1 MKFYSVILL
10 FLTLTVVG
18 PQSSTGSLRVQFITS
33 ANQPLQKA
41 AVRIRFQ
48 TSSPRRYPIYI
59 QTTTD
64 SSGFVF
70 IQELPALPV
79 KIHLEAAGF
88 DDYSADV
95 NIKAGETTTVAA
107 RLEPVEELAFERLS
121 AEQARIFS
129 QACTQSEFLNVQFPR
144 YSFENEQ
151 QWTALW
157 SELRLAA
164 PPVDFQKWRVVAL
177 ITRNSNEVGGPPKT
191 RRITYNPARKLTRI
205 RRDSSG
211 IPAEIR
217 LPIETCAAEFV
228 LIPPR
233 AGDVTF
239 R

>member
-1 MKFYSVILL
+1 MKLYSVLLL

-18 PQSSTGSLRVQFITS
+18 PQSSHGSLRVQFTN
-33 ANQPLQKA
+33 ATNQPLQKA
-41 AVRIRFQ
+41 AVRIRFE
-48 TSSPRRYPIYI
+48 TSSPRRYPLWI

-70 IQELPALPV
+70 VPELLALPV

-88 DDYSADV
+88 DDHSADV
-95 NIKAGETTTVAA
+95 NIKAGEVTTVTA
-107 RLEPVEELAFERLS
+107 RLEPVEELAFERLP
-121 AEQARIFS
+121 AEQARTFS
-129 QACTQSEFLNVQFPR
+129 QACTQREFLNVQFPR

-157 SELRLAA
+157 SGLKLAA

-177 ITRNSNEVGGPPKT
+177 ISRNSNELGGPPKI
-191 RRITYNPARKLTRI
+191 RRVTYNPTRKVTRV

-211 IPAEIR
+211 IPAEI
-217 LPIETCAAEFV
+217 LVPIETCAAEFV

>member
-1 MKFYSVILL
+1 MKFHSVILM

-33 ANQPLQKA
+33 ANQPMQKA

-79 KIHLEAAGF
+79 KVHLEAAGF

-107 RLEPVEELAFERLS
+107 RVEPVEELAFERLS
-121 AEQARIFS
+121 DEQARTFS
-129 QACTQSEFLNVQFPR
+129 QACTQREFLNVQFPR
-144 YSFENEQ
+144 YNFENEQ

-157 SELRLAA
+157 SGLKLVA
-164 PPVDFQKWRVVAL
+164 PSVDFKKWRVVAL
-177 ITRNSNEVGGPPKT
+177 IDRNNHERGGPPKT
-191 RRITYNPARKLTRI
+191 RRITYTPTSKVTRI

-211 IPAEIR
+211 ITAEFWV
-217 LPIETCAAEFV
+217 PIETCAAEFL

-233 AGDVTF
+233 AGDVTI